1 MRSTIMDRV
10 GVNSVDKGRVGRRGF
25 LKTVGGTAAGLAAPA
40 VIRSAR
46 AAPPFFKLYMMIPN
60 NQPARMIWGTLAA
73 QQMSKLGIDVI
84 SSYVDFPTIA
94 SRRTK
99 GSGKTHPE
107 GGWDSYLERYY
118 YNSITPL
125 PNSLFRS
132 SLVPPN
138 GPNFYYVSD
147 PILDKTLDDY
157 AGAIDPAAR
166 LTAIKAFEKRWYD
179 TEPMTIL
186 FYPEDA
192 IAVNPKLT
200 GFNGTTFNPIF
211 FPQPENWTIAGAGDN
226 AIAAFAS
233 WPPPSSLIPMYIIGY
248 HESNI
253 FGPVYSQLLEYDSWE
268 NKKLVPGLAESVTS
282 STDGKHHVIKLRSGV
297 TWHSGEKFTAA
308 DVKFTWDV
316 IMNKA
321 YASALQGNAMATF
334 GSTDAYKVTGP
345 LEITVDLPQYSILFR
360 EQILSSVAI
369 MPEHAY
375 KDIKPEALRGHV
387 ASTWLGSYTVKTS
400 DGKEYTAHGGIGTGP
415 WIPAGYDA
423 SRKAYKF
430 ARNEHYWKP
439 MPGNVKTFYVVN
451 INGTDAVL
459 SALKSGDIDAHDP
472 MYDIGSLL
480 TTVDPSWGKVARFD
494 SYKWQHVCYNLRHP
508 VFGTGVETPL
518 GKQDPSRAFDAAAY
532 IRKAISY
539 AMPREQIVQ
548 EIAAGL
554 GHPGTVAMPWSA
566 PEYDHD
572 LLKPIPFDMDQAR
585 AWMTKAGYVY

>member
-1 MRSTIMDRV
+1 MR
-10 GVNSVDKGRVGRRGF
+10 GKNRRDA
-25 LKTVGGTAAGLAAPA
+25 LKTLGGAAIGLSAPA
-40 VIRSAR
+40 VIRSAF
-46 AAPPFFKLYMMIPN
+46 AAPPFFELYLMIPN

-94 SRRTK
+94 SRRGK
-99 GSGKTHPE
+99 GSGKTHVD

-118 YNSITPL
+118 YSSITPL
-125 PNSLFRS
+125 PNSLFRGD
-132 SLVPPN
+132 LIPPN
-138 GPNFYYVSD
+138 GPNFYYLSD
-147 PILDKTLDDY
+147 PVMDKILNEY
-157 AGAIDPAAR
+157 AAAIDPAVR

-192 IAVNPKLT
+192 VAVNPKLT
-200 GFNGTTFNPIF
+200 GFDSTTFNPVF

-226 AIAAFAS
+226 ATAAFAS
-233 WPPPSSLIPMYIIGY
+233 WPPPTSLIPMYTIGY

-253 FGPVYSQLLEYDSWE
+253 FGPVYNCLLEYDSWE
-268 NKKLVPGLAESVTS
+268 SKKLVPGLAESVTS
-282 STDGKHHVIKLRSGV
+282 SADGKHHVIRLRPGV
-297 TWHSGEKFTAA
+297 VWHGGEPFSAA

-316 IMNKA
+316 ILNKA
-321 YASALQGNAMATF
+321 YASAIQGNAMAVF
-334 GSTDAYKVTGP
+334 GSPDAYKVTGP
-345 LEITVDLPQYSILFR
+345 LEITVDLAQHSILFR

-369 MPEHAY
+369 LPMHAFA
-375 KDIKPEALRGHV
+375 DIRPEALRGHP
-387 ASTWLGSYTVKTS
+387 ASTWLGNYTVKTS
-400 DGKEYTAHGGIGTGP
+400 EGASFTAHGGIGTGP
-415 WIPAGYDA
+415 WIPQGFDA
-423 SRKAYKF
+423 SRKAYKYV
-430 ARNEHYWKP
+430 RNEKYWKP
-439 MPGNVKTFYVVN
+439 MSGNVKTFWIVN

-480 TTVDPSWGKVARFD
+480 STIEPDWGKVRRFD

-518 GKQDPSRAFDAAAY
+518 GKQDPSRAFEAAAY
-532 IRKAISY
+532 IRKAISF
-539 AMPREQIVQ
+539 ATPREQIVR

-572 LLKPIPFDMDQAR
+572 LLQPIPFDMDQAR
-585 AWMTKAGYVY
+585 AWMTKAGYSY

>member
-1 MRSTIMDRV
+1 MWRIMRNRIT
-10 GVNSVDKGRVGRRGF
+10 GGVGRRGL
-25 LKTVGGTAAGLAAPA
+25 LKTIGGTAAALAAPA

-94 SRRTK
+94 SRRAK
-99 GSGKTHPE
+99 GSGKTHPD
-107 GGWDSYLERYY
+107 GGWDAYLERYY

-132 SLVPPN
+132 NLTPPN
-138 GPNFYYVSD
+138 GPNFYYVND
-147 PILDKTLDDY
+147 PVLDKTLDDY
-157 AGAIDPAAR
+157 AGAIDPAVR
-166 LTAIKAFEKRWYD
+166 LAAIKAFEKRWYD

-200 GFNGTTFNPIF
+200 GLNGTTFNPVF
-211 FPQPENWTIAGAGDN
+211 YPQPEKWSIAGATD
-226 AIAAFAS
+226 ATAAFAS
-233 WPPPSSLIPMYIIGY
+233 WPQPSSLIPMYTIGY
-248 HESNI
+248 YESNI
-253 FGPVYSQLLEYDSWE
+253 FGPVYNCLLEYDSWE
-268 NKKLVPGLAESVTS
+268 TKKLVPGLAESVTS
-282 STDGKHHVIKLRSGV
+282 SADGKHHVIKLRPGV
-297 TWHSGEKFTAA
+297 TWHSGEPFTAS
-308 DVKFTWDV
+308 DVKFTWDMA
-316 IMNKA
+316 MNKA
-321 YASALQGNAMATF
+321 YASMLQSNLASTF

-345 LEITVDLPQYSILFR
+345 LEITVDLPKYSILFH
-360 EQILSSVAI
+360 ELILSVVAI

-387 ASTWLGSYTVKTS
+387 ASTWLGSYTVNTS
-400 DGKEYTAHGGIGTGP
+400 DGKSYTAHGGIGTGP
-415 WIPAGYDA
+415 WIPVGYDA
-423 SRKAYKF
+423 SRKAYKYV
-430 ARNEHYWKP
+430 RNEKYWKP
-439 MPGNVKTFYVVN
+439 MPGNVKIFYVVN

-480 TTVDPSWGKVARFD
+480 STIDPAWGKVARFD
-494 SYKWQHVCYNLRHP
+494 SFKWQHICYNLRHP

-518 GKQDPSRAFDAAAY
+518 GKQDPSRAFEAAVA

-539 AMPREQIVQ
+539 AMPRDQIVQ

-554 GHPGTVAMPWSA
+554 GHPGTAAMPWSA

-572 LLKPIPFDMDQAR
+572 LLKPIPLDMDQAR
-585 AWMTKAGYVY
+585 SWMTKAGYTY

>member
-1 MRSTIMDRV
+1 MHGTGTRGTNMDRL
-10 GVNSVDKGRVGRRGF
+10 GRRGF
-25 LKTVGGTAAGLAAPA
+25 LKTVGGTAATLAAPA
-40 VIRSAR
+40 VIRSAQ
-46 AAPPFFKLYMMIPN
+46 AAPPFFKLYLMIPN
-60 NQPARMIWGTLAA
+60 NQPARMIWGTLAG

-94 SRRTK
+94 SRRAK
-99 GSGKTHPE
+99 GAGQTHTQ

-118 YNSITPL
+118 YSSITPL

-132 SLVPPN
+132 NLVPPN
-138 GPNFYYVSD
+138 GPNFYYVDD
-147 PILDKTLDDY
+147 PVLDKTLDAY
-157 AGAIDPAAR
+157 AGAIDLAVR
-166 LTAIKAFEKRWYD
+166 MTAIREFEKRWND
-179 TEPMTIL
+179 TQPMTIL

-200 GFNGTTFNPIF
+200 GFDGTTFNPVF
-211 FPQPENWTIAGAGDN
+211 FPQPENWRIAGAGDH
-226 AIAAFAS
+226 ATAAFAS
-233 WPPPSSLIPMYIIGY
+233 WPPPSSLIPMFTIGY

-253 FGPVYSQLLEYDSWE
+253 FGPVYNRLLEYDSWGS
-268 NKKLVPGLAESVTS
+268 KKLVPALAESVTS
-282 STDGKHHVIKLRSGV
+282 SADGKHHVIKLRPGV

-316 IMNKA
+316 SMNKA
-321 YASALQGNAMATF
+321 YASVIQGNAMATF
-334 GSTDAYKVTGP
+334 GSVDAYKVTGP

-387 ASTWLGSYTVKTS
+387 ASTWLGTYTVKTS
-400 DGKEYTAHGGIGTGP
+400 DGKTYTAHGGIGTGP
-415 WIPAGYDA
+415 WIPVGYDP
-423 SRKAYKF
+423 SRKAYRYT
-430 ARNEHYWKP
+430 RNEHYWKQ

-480 TTVDPSWGKVARFD
+480 GTIDPSWGKVARFH

-508 VFGTGVETPL
+508 VFGTGVATPL
-518 GKQDPSRAFDAAAY
+518 GKQDPSRAFEAAVA
-532 IRKAISY
+532 IRNAISY

-554 GHPGTVAMPWSA
+554 GHPGTAAMPWSA

-585 AWMTKAGYVY
+585 AWMTKAGYAY

>member
-1 MRSTIMDRV
+1 MRGT
-10 GVNSVDKGRVGRRGF
+10 GRRGF
-25 LKTVGGTAAGLAAPA
+25 LKTIGGTAAGLAAPA
-40 VIRSAR
+40 VIRSAQ
-46 AAPPFFKLYMMIPN
+46 AAPPFFKLYLMIPN
-60 NQPARMIWGTLAA
+60 NQPARMIWGTLAG

-94 SRRTK
+94 SRRAK
-99 GSGKTHPE
+99 GGGVTHVE

-118 YNSITPL
+118 YASITPL

-138 GPNFYYVSD
+138 GPNFYYVND
-147 PILDKTLDDY
+147 PVLDKAMDAY

-166 LTAIKAFEKRWYD
+166 MTAIKAFEKRWYE
-179 TEPMTIL
+179 TQPMTVL

-200 GFNGTTFNPIF
+200 GFNGTTFNPVF
-211 FPQPENWTIAGAGDN
+211 FPQPENWTIAGAGDS
-226 AIAAFAS
+226 ATAAFAS
-233 WPPPSSLIPMYIIGY
+233 WPTPSSLIPMYTIGY

-253 FGPVYSQLLEYDSWE
+253 FGPVYNQLLEYDSWE
-268 NKKLVPGLAESVTS
+268 SKKLVPGLAESVAS
-282 STDGKHHVIKLRSGV
+282 SEDGKHHVIKLRPGV
-297 TWHSGEKFTAA
+297 TWHSGEPFTAA

-321 YASALQGNAMATF
+321 YASVVQGNAMATF
-334 GSTDAYKVTGP
+334 GSTEAYKVTGP

-369 MPEHAY
+369 MPAHAY
-375 KDIKPEALRGHV
+375 EDIKPEALRGHV
-387 ASTWLGSYTVKTS
+387 ASTWLGTYTVKTS
-400 DGKEYTAHGGIGTGP
+400 DGKNFTAHGGIGTGP
-415 WIPAGYDA
+415 WIPTGYDP

-430 ARNEHYWKP
+430 ARNEKYWKP

-480 TTVDPSWGKVARFD
+480 STIDKSWGKVARFD

-508 VFGTGVETPL
+508 MFGTGAETPL
-518 GKQDPSRAFDAAAY
+518 GKQDPSRAFEAAAA
-532 IRKAISY
+532 IRNAISY
-539 AMPREQIVQ
+539 AMPRDQIVQ

-554 GHPGTVAMPWSA
+554 GHAGTVAMPWSA

-585 AWMTKAGYVY
+585 GWIVKAGYSY

>member
-1 MRSTIMDRV
+1 MYTI
-10 GVNSVDKGRVGRRGF
+10 RRREMF
-25 LKTVGGTAAGLAAPA
+25 KTVARAMGGAAAGLAAPA
-40 VIRSAR
+40 VIRSAV
-46 AAPPFFKLYMMIPN
+46 AAPPFFKLYLMIPN
-60 NQPARMIWGTLAA
+60 NQPARMIWGTLCA
-73 QQMSKLGIDVI
+73 QQMSKLGIDVV

-99 GSGKTHPE
+99 SAGKIHPD
-107 GGWDSYLERYY
+107 GGWDAYLERYY
-118 YNSITPL
+118 YSSITPL

-132 SLVPPN
+132 NLVPPN

-147 PILDKTLDDY
+147 PALDKTLDDY
-157 AGAIDPAAR
+157 ASAIDPAAR
-166 LTAIKAFEKRWYD
+166 MAAIHAFEKRWYD

-192 IAVNPKLT
+192 IAVNPKLS
-200 GFNGTTFNPIF
+200 GFDATTFNPVF
-211 FPQPENWTIAGAGDN
+211 FPQPEKWKIEGAGDN
-226 AIAAFAS
+226 ATAAFAS
-233 WPPPSSLIPMYIIGY
+233 WPPPNSLIPMYTIGY

-253 FGPVYSQLLEYDSWE
+253 FGPVYNRLLEYESWAS
-268 NKKLVPGLAESVTS
+268 KKLVPGLAAEVNS
-282 STDGKHHVIKLRSGV
+282 STDGKHHVIKLRPGV
-297 TWHSGEKFTAA
+297 TWHSGEPFTAA
-308 DVKFTWDV
+308 DVKFTFDV

-321 YASALQGNAMATF
+321 YASASQANAMATF

-345 LEITVDLPQYSILFR
+345 LEITVDLPQYSILFH

-375 KDIKPEALRGHV
+375 KDIKPEALRGHP
-387 ASTWLGSYTVKTS
+387 ANTWLGTYTVKTS
-400 DGKEYTAHGGIGTGP
+400 AGGSYTAHGGVGTGP

-423 SRKAYKF
+423 SRKAYKMV
-430 ARNEHYWKP
+430 RNEKYWKP

-451 INGTDAVL
+451 INGTDACL

-480 TTVDPSWGKVARFD
+480 STIDPGWGKEERFD

-508 VFGTGVETPL
+508 VFGTGVDTPL
-518 GKQDPSRAFDAAAY
+518 GKQDPSRAFEAAAY

-539 AMPREQIVQ
+539 ATPRDQIVQ

-554 GHPGTVAMPWSA
+554 GHPGTVPMPWSA
-566 PEYDHD
+566 PEYDRD
-572 LLKPIPFDMDQAR
+572 ILKPIPYDMDLAR
-585 AWMTKAGYVY
+585 ETMKKAGYSY